1 MFIKRL
7 IFLFASVVLFFTS
20 CENGLNNEGNEVAP
34 STPGIELSQQIIDVD
49 FESAVYSISIS
60 SPYSW
65 KAVSDNDWII
75 VENNIG
81 IAGTSILS
89 FKVLLNTEDKERRG
103 SIIIAN
109 SSHNLIVEFYVIQ
122 KAFIPQISIASESLT
137 FATEGGTQE
146 IAINANFEYNV
157 IEDYDWIS
165 VIEKENLITISA
177 TSNYNIKERSAEIII
192 SNEQYG
198 ITKKVNVFQNC
209 IPLEDAE
216 RIILYTSCN
225 GSIIEP
231 YAANIFGANIKSNI
245 YKNGIG
251 IMMFDAPITKIG
263 VRAFLDC
270 TLLKNIIIPNSA
282 TSIGSYAF
290 SGCTSLQSIVIPN
303 SITSIGHY
311 AFYGC
316 ESLTDIIIPNNI
328 TKIADYTFCGC
339 ESILSIS
346 IPNSITEIGKYAF
359 AGCTSMTSII
369 IPDSVT
375 KIGNAAFAECESLTS
390 VVMPS
395 NITTIADE
403 TFYCCYA
410 LMNISIPN
418 NISSI
423 GWDSFW
429 GCKSLISITIPN
441 NVTSIGDSTFKYCS
455 SLKAVYCKPTIPPT
469 GYSYTFD
476 NNDPN
481 RKIYVPSNSVEA
493 YKSAE
498 GWKDYADD
506 IVGYDF

>member
-109 SSHNLIVEFYVIQ
+109 SSHNLIVEFYIIQ

-146 IAINANFEYNV
+146 IAINANFEYNI

-263 VRAFLDC
+263 ARAFLDC
-270 TLLKNIIIPNSA
+270 TLLKSIIIPNRV
-282 TSIGSYAF
+282 TTIGSSAF
-290 SGCTSLQSIVIPN
+290 SGCTSLQSVNIPN
-303 SITSIGHY
+303 GITSIGTKS
-311 AFYGC
+311 FYC
-316 ESLTDIIIPNNI
+316 CTSLTDITIPDSVNLI
-328 TKIADYTFCGC
+328 GHYSFCGC
-339 ESILSIS
+339 ESILNIS
-346 IPNSITEIGKYAF
+346 IPNSVTEIGQHAF
-359 AGCTSMTSII
+359 AGCISLTSIT

-375 KIGNAAFAECESLTS
+375 KIGNVAFAECESLIS
-390 VVMPS
+390 IVIPN
-395 NITTIADE
+395 NITTIGEE
-403 TFYCCYA
+403 TFYCCYS
-410 LMNISIPN
+410 LVSITIPSN
-418 NISSI
+418 VTSI
-423 GWDSFW
+423 GWNAFW
-429 GCKSLISITIPN
+429 GCKSLVSITVPDS
-441 NVTSIGDSTFKYCS
+441 VTSIGDSAFKYCS
-455 SLKAVYCKPTIPPT
+455 SLKEVYCKPTTPPI
-469 GYSYTFD
+469 GDSYMLDD
-476 NNDPN
+476 NAAG
-481 RKIYVPSNSVEA
+481 RKIYVPCNSIEA
-493 YKSAE
+493 YKTAE
-498 GWKDYADD
+498 GWKTYADA